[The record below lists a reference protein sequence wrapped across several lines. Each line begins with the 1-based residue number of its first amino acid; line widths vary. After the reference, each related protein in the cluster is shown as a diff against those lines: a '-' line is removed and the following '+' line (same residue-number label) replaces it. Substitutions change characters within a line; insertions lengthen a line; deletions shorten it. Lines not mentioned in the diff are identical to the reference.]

1 MRASVPLVLFASLF
15 AAPTTTLAQI
25 SFRGDLET
33 GNTSQFSGGPNQAR
47 VTVVTTTP
55 REGRYCARCEVT
67 NTDSWP
73 NGLRRVELGYT
84 PPRATY
90 EGSERYYAFSLRQ
103 SDDLPLDPAISNAVA
118 YWEAYPI
125 YQQSMAFNVTG
136 GNIRFDLRLPRPGA
150 MSGSTAYAGSFAAGR
165 WHDFVL
171 HVRWSADPTV
181 GFVELWHNGALVVT
195 RTSVTTMV
203 TSTGDAGT
211 TVYPAFFHIGL
222 LHGNFDHA
230 PQAVL
235 VDRVLEGMSFGDV
248 AMGASGSDGGAS
260 LDAATEAG
268 AGADAGV
275 GRDSSS
281 EPDATTLDVAQSTD
295 GPIADAFGGSADAMI
310 SADADRRDD
319 GGSAAGCSC
328 RAPTRSTPNGV
339 AVLVAGVSAAMA
351 TLRLRRRSRTS
362 LRSAPSR

>member
-1 MRASVPLVLFASLF
+1 MRAPSSLF
-15 AAPTTTLAQI
+15 VLLSLVAAPLNARAQVT
-25 SFRGDLET
+25 FRGDLET

-55 REGRYCARCEVT
+55 RDGRYCARCEVT
-67 NTDSWP
+67 NTDTWP

-150 MSGSTAYAGSFAAGR
+150 MSGSTAYTGPFAAGR

-181 GFVELWHNGALVVT
+181 GFVELWHNGARVVA
-195 RTSVTTMV
+195 RTSVKTMV
-203 TSTGDAGT
+203 TATMDGGT

-235 VDRVLEGMSFGDV
+235 VDRVLEGMTYDDV
-248 AMGASGSDGGAS
+248 AIVGPAADGGAASDAAADAAEDAASDVASDSGGGRDDARADAASTDVSSS
-260 LDAATEAG
+260 LDSASPAGDATAMSDASTRDDAATG
-268 AGADAGV
+268 
-275 GRDSSS
+275 
-281 EPDATTLDVAQSTD
+281 
-295 GPIADAFGGSADAMI
+295 
-310 SADADRRDD
+310 
-319 GGSAAGCSC
+319 AGCSC
-328 RAPTRSTPNGV
+328 RAAPPPRNSARWTSVATLC
-339 AVLVAGVSAAMA
+339 AVLA
-351 TLRLRRRSRTS
+351 TIARRRRYQ
-362 LRSAPSR
+362 RSGR